1 MFGYV
6 IANVDALS
14 PAQKERY
21 RACYCGLCRAIGR
34 RCSQGCRLS
43 LTYDLVFLTLVLN
56 SLYEPE
62 ERTEERP
69 CPVHPFRRRRSWA
82 SGATDYAADMNVL
95 LARLSALDH
104 WRDERRLLGLGEAK
118 LLERGAARAAAR
130 HPRQAALIAEALA
143 RLGEI
148 EERREPDPGPGADA
162 FGELMAAL
170 FLWRED
176 RWAPLLRELGQNLGR
191 FVYLLDAALDRK
203 RDLRRGLYNP
213 LQAMTEAGAG
223 EGEIRDILTG
233 RMADCALAWEKLPL
247 LRDAELQR
255 NILYTGVW
263 TRMPRTEEA
272 HT

>member
-118 LLERGAARAAAR
+118 LLEKGAERAALR

-148 EERREPDPGPGADA
+148 EARREPDPEPGADA
-162 FGELMAAL
+162 FGELMAGL

-176 RWAPLLRELGQNLGR
+176 RWAPLLRELGRDLGR
-191 FVYLLDAALDRK
+191 FVYLLDAVLDREK
-203 RDLRRGLYNP
+203 DLRRGLYNP
-213 LQAMTEAGAG
+213 VQAMMESGAG
-223 EGEIRDILTG
+223 EAEVRDILTSL
-233 RMADCALAWEKLPL
+233 MADCAGAWEKLPL

-263 TRMPRTEEA
+263 TRLPRTEEA
-272 HT
+272 NT

>member
-6 IANVDALS
+6 IANVDALL

-62 ERTEERP
+62 ERTEARP

-118 LLERGAARAAAR
+118 LLEKGAERAALR

-148 EERREPDPGPGADA
+148 EARREPDPEPGADA
-162 FGELMAAL
+162 FGELMAGL

-176 RWAPLLRELGQNLGR
+176 RWAPLLRELGRDLGR
-191 FVYLLDAALDRK
+191 FVYLLDAALDREK
-203 RDLRRGLYNP
+203 DLRKGLYNP
-213 LQAMTEAGAG
+213 VQAMAEAGAG
-223 EGEIRDILTG
+223 EAEVRDILTSL
-233 RMADCALAWEKLPL
+233 MASCAGAWEKLPL

-263 TRMPRTEEA
+263 TRMPRTEERGI
-272 HT
+272 